1 MPRPRNLRAA
11 NIRELQRAKAKL
23 EVLADNIAK
32 VAFPYDQHKDYQ
44 LQTMGVVGEHT
55 QYMLEACSMLMEM
68 INQSSTLIDLM
79 IADIDKD

>member
-11 NIRELQRAKAKL
+11 NIRELQRAKSKL
-23 EVLADNIAK
+23 DVLADNISK

-44 LQTMGVVGEHT
+44 LSTMGVVSEHT

-68 INQSSTLIDLM
+68 INNSTTLIDLM
-79 IADIDKD
+79 IADINKD